1 MIHENIRRVVG
12 IAVAALAA
20 LAGQAATKTWNGTG
34 DWFVNTENWDGG
46 LPGEGDE
53 VVVASGTLRLT
64 NDTPLLAALTLS
76 GGTLVASNWNT
87 TIRAVDVR
95 VHSGAVITCAGPFTN
110 APAMS
115 NRVHVVCSNLTVDPG
130 GLIDVSGRGY
140 AGGVLATRGSGPGG
154 GSGSTWTLGGGGHG
168 GYGGRMNGAG
178 LSVDGATYGNP
189 LAPMTPG
196 SGGGG
201 SSGSGTTGTAG
212 GSAVR
217 IEASGQVVLNGAVR
231 ADGDPDG
238 GTRRGTGAGGSIF
251 ITCQTLIGSG
261 QISASGGRATYTG
274 AEAGSGGGGRI
285 AVINAPDV
293 KALLPPPSIS
303 FSAREG
309 LRTSNLAARGGI
321 GSIYLTDA
329 SFLRPNLSNVVG
341 RLEGPSSI
349 VVDSLLVTNQFG
361 FGRDVQITVSNEV
374 LVSGSAACLEL
385 ACSDVIWLGTP
396 NYRLSPVAGLRFQTG
411 GNLVLTNGAK
421 MVVASGP
428 TSNPQTNFGTVV
440 TVGGTFLLAPGT
452 RVEVR
457 SHPTNGASPVFYCR
471 DLTVAN
477 NALFTAGAW
486 NIPTGGEWTNTAGGY
501 ACAWANVGSA
511 GSGHNLWG
519 WGWGTGKGYS
529 GGGGGHG
536 GAGYP
541 YSGQGG
547 TTNDDTNNPSLP
559 GSGGGCGNSNYGG
572 GGAGGGLIRILAQ
585 RMMMLRSGAR
595 MEADGGAGRQFSN
608 PDRVGGGGAGG
619 AIDLRCRTFVGE
631 SGVVLSARGGRAAL
645 NTGGG
650 GGGGIISIWRVA
662 DQSSGS
668 VTTDVTG
675 GAGRYLNADAPA
687 FNGQDG
693 VVVWGQLPGSGTII
707 AIR

>member
-1 MIHENIRRVVG
+1 MIHRSIRLVVG
-12 IAVAALAA
+12 IAAVAAMA
-20 LAGQAATKTWNGTG
+20 LVAQAETKTWTGDG

-46 LPGEGDE
+46 LPAEGDE

-87 TIRAVDVR
+87 TIRAVDVS

-115 NRVHVVCSNLTVDPG
+115 NRVYIVCSNLTVNAG
-130 GLIDVSGRGY
+130 GVIEVSGRGY
-140 AGGVLATRGSGPGG
+140 AGGVLGTKGSGPGG
-154 GSGSTWTLGGGGHG
+154 GSGSVWTPGGGGHG
-168 GYGGRMNGAG
+168 GYGGRMNGSG
-178 LSVDGATYGNP
+178 VVVDGATYGNP
-189 LAPMTPG
+189 LAPVAPG

-201 SSGSGTTGTAG
+201 SSGAGTTGTAG
-212 GSAVR
+212 GGAVR
-217 IEASGQVVLNGAVR
+217 IEASAQVVLNGAIR

-238 GTRRGTGAGGSIF
+238 GTRRGTGSGGSIF
-251 ITCQTLIGSG
+251 ITCQTLVGSG
-261 QISASGGRATYTG
+261 LISASGGRATYTG

-285 AVINAPDV
+285 AVINDPGVQVLWPA
-293 KALLPPPSIS
+293 PSIT
-303 FSAREG
+303 FLAREG
-309 LRTSNLAARGGI
+309 LRASNLPARSGI
-321 GSIYLTDA
+321 GSIYLSDA
-329 SFLRPNLSNVVG
+329 AFLRPGLSNVVG

-349 VVDSLLVTNQFG
+349 VVDALIVTNPFG
-361 FGRDVQITVSNEV
+361 FGRDVQVTVSNEV

-428 TSNPQTNFGTVV
+428 TSDPQTNFGTVV
-440 TVGGTFLLAPGT
+440 TIGGTFLLASGT

-471 DLTVAN
+471 DLTVAS

-486 NIPTGGEWTNTAGGY
+486 HIGGEWTNTAGGY

-511 GSGHNLWG
+511 GSGQNWWG

-529 GGGGGHG
+529 GGG
-536 GAGYP
+536 AGYP

-547 TTNDDTNNPSLP
+547 TANDDTNNPSLP
-559 GSGGGCGNSNYGG
+559 GSGGGCGNGSWGG
-572 GGAGGGLIRILAQ
+572 GGVGGGLIRILAQ
-585 RMMMLRSGAR
+585 RMITLRSGAR
-595 MEADGGAGRQFSN
+595 MEADGGAGRN
-608 PDRVGGGGAGG
+608 HTNNDRVGGGGAGG
-619 AIDLRCRTFVGE
+619 AIYLRCRTFVGE
-631 SGVVLSARGGRAAL
+631 SGAVLSARGGRAAL

-687 FNGQDG
+687 YNGQDG